1 MQSLNAIRLT
11 CSSFTCIVFDITL
24 SSIYQRHLEHNIS
37 ILRNGIMSH
46 LIITRSGLKV
56 GWMTWAVWVA
66 GSLFVGQ
73 AGLICKLNCLDVTQV
88 LIDHMFF
95 RKRHASD
102 KQADLGSVEYTEP

>member
-1 MQSLNAIRLT
+1 
-11 CSSFTCIVFDITL
+11 
-24 SSIYQRHLEHNIS
+24 
-37 ILRNGIMSH
+37 MSH

-73 AGLICKLNCLDVTQV
+73 VGLICKLNCLDVTQV

-102 KQADLGSVEYTEP
+102 KQANLGSVEYTEPSLV